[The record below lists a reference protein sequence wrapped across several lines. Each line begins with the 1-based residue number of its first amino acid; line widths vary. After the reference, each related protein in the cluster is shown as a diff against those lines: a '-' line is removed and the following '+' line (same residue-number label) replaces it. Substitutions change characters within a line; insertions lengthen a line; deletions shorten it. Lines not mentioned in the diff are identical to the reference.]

1 MKTKIIPFDLEMA
14 KKIQA
19 GEIKGRIVTTVG
31 GAARIVCFDK
41 KTDTRHPLVVLIH
54 DLLDPDIESVGCYT
68 TKGEVVGDKIY
79 NLCIELPEETP
90 KQKGELT
97 LGKWKEGDEVWIYS
111 NYEYGPEYV
120 KVKVGKYSLDTS
132 SGHRRNIIFE
142 NGFTCQELVC
152 QTCWYENPDE
162 QKTKTK
168 EFKPFDKVLVRNE
181 DNEGWQ
187 SRLYD
192 MYLIGLGHATQDNLC
207 YEQCIPYEGN
217 QELVGTTKTPKDY
230 GDK

>member
-1 MKTKIIPFDLEMA
+1 MKTKIIPFDLETA

-19 GEIKGRIVTTVG
+19 GEIEGKMVEVTTKKFTYNSHGCIAIDQKV
-31 GAARIVCFDK
+31 DK
-41 KTDTRHPLVVLIH
+41 F
-54 DLLDPDIESVGCYT
+54 
-68 TKGEVVGDKIY
+68 
-79 NLCIELPEETP
+79 IELPEEAP

-97 LGKWKEGDEVWIYS
+97 LGKCKEGDEVWIYS

-168 EFKPFDKVLVRNE
+168 EFKPFDKVLVRGNDASLWRAGFYSHE
-181 DNEGWQ
+181 LDGKHCVCGD
-187 SRLYD
+187 Y
-192 MYLIGLGHATQDNLC
+192 YA
-207 YEQCIPYEGN
+207 QCIPYEGN
-217 QELVGTTKTPKDY
+217 QELVGTTDKPKED
-230 GDK
+230 